1 MNIYIES
8 KDGAFHDITDAG
20 WERARYYTGGAVYGY
35 FSDCSRRTEGR
46 DFEVGSRVYFQS
58 AGWTEVVERKGVCKE
73 CFWAGPT
80 AENCPDMACAD
91 RERRDGKAIEFRPI
105 EQNDDINHPSHYTDG
120 PVCPHC
126 GKPIECITITER
138 MSFTI
143 GNAVKYLWRAGKKKD
158 NTYVKDLKKA
168 AWYVNREIERESK

>member
-1 MNIYIES
+1 MNN
-8 KDGAFHDITDAG
+8 KDCRYCKHGDPALFDI
-20 WERARYYTGGAVYGY
+20 
-35 FSDCSRRTEGR
+35 C
-46 DFEVGSRVYFQS
+46 
-58 AGWTEVVERKGVCKE
+58 
-73 CFWAGPT
+73 
-80 AENCPDMACAD
+80 
-91 RERRDGKAIEFRPI
+91 RDGKAAGCGPDRALFEPRDESP
-105 EQNDDINHPSHYTDG
+105 EQHDDINHPSHYTDG

-143 GNAVKYLWRAGKKKD
+143 GNAVKYLWRAGKKKE